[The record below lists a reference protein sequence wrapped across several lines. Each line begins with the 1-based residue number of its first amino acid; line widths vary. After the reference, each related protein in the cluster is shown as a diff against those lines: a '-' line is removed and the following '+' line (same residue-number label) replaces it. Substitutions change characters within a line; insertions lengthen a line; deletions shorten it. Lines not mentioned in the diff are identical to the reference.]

1 MIGYRRH
8 SAFRVPA
15 KEVNTL
21 SAEPTGERGLL
32 LRELFW
38 TRTGLLLLIL
48 VVISGTCLAISSGM
62 DQGSAR
68 NFILSAGTGT
78 MISAVVGFTQTLIT
92 SSAAQRALI
101 TPVVE
106 ESRKALRD
114 LTAEYRALDREF
126 FPSHVFEPTATPDP
140 AFNQLMMQDLE
151 RTRLYGF
158 RGFAGRYAAGRLLLS
173 QSECE
178 LRAVLADPTDDDAI
192 SGRARYLLRHEG
204 ADGDYDTIVAR
215 LRDQIQVGLVGLFLA
230 RSRCSRIDLTMV
242 SDPPLDR
249 LELFDESAW
258 LTLYSN
264 AGAGVVRLY
273 PRTLRFSEGS
283 FLYGME
289 RAEFLR
295 VSNSKAGLH
304 IVITPGTT
312 RVDFR
317 ALFEKI
323 TGAALSEDGFRALED
338 KFHRFRREFTASAR
352 LGS

>member
-1 MIGYRRH
+1 M
-8 SAFRVPA
+8 
-15 KEVNTL
+15 
-21 SAEPTGERGLL
+21 SAEPGGERGNL

-38 TRTGLLLLIL
+38 TRTGLLLLVL
-48 VVISGTCLAISSGM
+48 VVTSAACLAISSGM
-62 DQGSAR
+62 DQGTLR
-68 NFILSAGTGT
+68 NFIGSVGTGT
-78 MISAVVGFTQTLIT
+78 MISAVVGFGQTLIT

-101 TPVVE
+101 TPVVA

-126 FPSHVFEPTATPDP
+126 FPSHVFEPTARPDP
-140 AFNQLMMQDLE
+140 VFNQVMMQDLE
-151 RTRLYGF
+151 RTRRYGF
-158 RGFAGRYAAGRLLLS
+158 RGFAGRYAACRVLLS
-173 QSECE
+173 HAECE
-178 LRAVLADPTDDDAI
+178 LKAVLADPRDADAI

-204 ADGDYDTIVAR
+204 ADGDYDTIVER
-215 LRDQIQVGLVGLFLA
+215 LRDQISIGLVGLFIA
-230 RSRCSRIDLTMV
+230 RSRCSRIDLTIV

-249 LELFDESAW
+249 LELFDDSAW

-264 AGAGVVRLY
+264 TNAGVVRLY

-295 VSNSKAGLH
+295 ISNSKAGLH
-304 IVITPGTT
+304 IVITPRTT
-312 RVDFR
+312 RDDFR

-323 TGAALSEDGFRALED
+323 TGMALTEEGFRALED
-338 KFHRFRREFTASAR
+338 KFHRFRREFSASAQ

>member
-1 MIGYRRH
+1 M
-8 SAFRVPA
+8 
-15 KEVNTL
+15 
-21 SAEPTGERGLL
+21 SAEPGGERGNLL
-32 LRELFW
+32 QELFW

-48 VVISGTCLAISSGM
+48 VVTSAAGLAISGTMG
-62 DQGSAR
+62 QGLPR
-68 NFILSAGTGT
+68 NFVTAIATGT
-78 MISAVVGFTQTLIT
+78 MISAVVGFGQTLIT

-126 FPSHVFEPTATPDP
+126 FPSHVFEPTARPDP

-158 RGFAGRYAAGRLLLS
+158 RGFAGRYAACRLLLS

-178 LRAVLADPTDDDAI
+178 LRAVLADPRDEDAI

-204 ADGDYDTIVAR
+204 ADGDYDTIVDR
-215 LRDQIQVGLVGLFLA
+215 LREQISIGLVGLFLA
-230 RSRCSRIDLTMV
+230 RSRCSRIDLTIV

-249 LELFDESAW
+249 LELFDDSAW

-264 AGAGVVRLY
+264 TSAGVVRLY

-283 FLYGME
+283 FVYGME

-295 VSNSKAGLH
+295 ISNSKAGLH
-304 IVITPGTT
+304 AVITPRTT
-312 RVDFR
+312 RGDFLV
-317 ALFEKI
+317 LFERI
-323 TGAALSEDGFRALED
+323 TGSALSQEGFRTLED
-338 KFHRFRREFTASAR
+338 KFHRFRREFSASAQ

>member
-1 MIGYRRH
+1 MSAKPIGD
-8 SAFRVPA
+8 
-15 KEVNTL
+15 
-21 SAEPTGERGLL
+21 RGNL

-48 VVISGTCLAISSGM
+48 VVAAGTSLAISSTMYPGPL
-62 DQGSAR
+62 R
-68 NFILSAGTGT
+68 NFVLSVGTGT

-92 SSAAQRALI
+92 SSAAQRAMV

-106 ESRKALRD
+106 ESRKALRE

-126 FPSHVFEPTATPDP
+126 FPTHVFEPTARPDP
-140 AFNQLMMQDLE
+140 VFNQLMMQDLT

-158 RGFAGRYAAGRLLLS
+158 RGFAGRYAACRLLLS
-173 QSECE
+173 QAECE
-178 LRAVLADPTDDDAI
+178 LRAVLADPRDDDAI

-204 ADGDYDTIVAR
+204 ADGDYDTIVDR
-215 LRDQIQVGLVGLFLA
+215 LREQISIGLVGLFLA
-230 RSRCSRIDLTMV
+230 RSRCSRIDLTIV

-249 LELFDESAW
+249 LELFDDSAW
-258 LTLYSN
+258 LSIYSN
-264 AGAGVVRLY
+264 TSAGIVRLY

-295 VSNSKAGLH
+295 ISNSKAGLH
-304 IVITPGTT
+304 VVITPSTT
-312 RVDFR
+312 RSDFLV
-317 ALFEKI
+317 LFEKI
-323 TGAALSEDGFRALED
+323 TGAPLTAEGFRALEE
-338 KFHRFRREFTASAR
+338 KFHDFRREFSAFAQ